1 MFAGAFLQFVG
12 MECND
17 GLCVG
22 RRCDNTVLA
31 PFLEHPSSSSCASFT
46 PSLLHSSGLRS
57 ITRAINSCTAG
68 LPSCVARQDRQVPPS
83 TRAQFIAAYR
93 GEGGPDHVTLGRA
106 SVNVAG
112 IKELGQTLSV
122 ALRYCEGPDRD
133 RSSVYPQA
141 SPST

>member
-1 MFAGAFLQFVG
+1 MTACAWVAAAITLSWLLFWSISL
-12 MECND
+12 
-17 GLCVG
+17 
-22 RRCDNTVLA
+22 RRPVR
-31 PFLEHPSSSSCASFT
+31 
-46 PSLLHSSGLRS
+46 PSLPPSCTLHSSGLRS